1 MSELSDVLITFVQRF
16 SVNDGPGIRTNVFIK
31 GCPLH
36 CPWCHNPETIS
47 SFREIYWKPTLCT
60 QCGNCFE
67 VCPQGAIR
75 ESISPDEALESEEY
89 HKIMVGKC
97 NLCMKCVESCPNKA
111 LEIVGVHRAVD
122 DIIAEIARDIPFYK
136 NSGGGMTVSG
146 GEPFTHPE
154 FVGELLRRAK
164 ELNIHNCVDTCGF
177 FNWDAIKGLVDDV
190 DIFLFDIKHIDSD
203 AHRKTVGIP
212 NELILANLGKLSA
225 TNKEIR
231 IRIPVIP
238 GFNNDMATISNIA
251 KFLKNLSNPVTAI
264 DLLPFHDMC
273 RHKYRWLGRSWP
285 MDHLGNMEPEQLKP
299 FEQYLTN
306 EGFTVT
312 IGG

>member
-1 MSELSDVLITFVQRF
+1 
-16 SVNDGPGIRTNVFIK
+16 VNDGPGIRTNVFIK

-47 SFREIYWKPTLCT
+47 SFREIYWKPALCT
-60 QCGNCFE
+60 QCGKCFE

-75 ESISPDEALESEEY
+75 EPIPPDDAVENEEY

-97 NLCMKCVESCPNKA
+97 NLCMKCVDSCPSKA
-111 LEIVGVHRAVD
+111 LEIVGADRTVD
-122 DIIAEIARDIPFYK
+122 EIIAEVARDIPFYK

-154 FVGELLRRAK
+154 FVGKLLRRAK

-190 DIFLFDIKHIDSD
+190 DIFLFDIKHMDSD
-203 AHRKTVGIP
+203 AHRKTVGVP
-212 NELILANLGKLSA
+212 NELILENLGKLSA
-225 TNKEIR
+225 ANKDIR

-238 GFNNDMATISNIA
+238 GFNDDMATISNIA
-251 KFLKNLSNPVTAI
+251 KFLKNLSKPVTTI

-285 MDHLGNMEPEQLKP
+285 MAHKEEMAPEQLKL
-299 FEQYLTN
+299 FERFLTN